1 MQKTRSELYREF
13 LEFIREDIQRER
25 HQAHRRMLSAFFW
38 CFLLPV
44 ALSASIL
51 ALIRIGWLPRST
63 RAQLDWVLLIFPVIY
78 TLYVLG
84 SEVMSQI
91 PAAFRKGGLASSLN
105 PSLKE
110 LEWRTRVTGAM
121 RDSIQSPG
129 GISRDDW
136 AWVAQSFRIDLRA
149 MNYRTGYLTALAGA
163 VFFLIMQGIDTL
175 GGEEKV
181 TWVKSPFTG
190 WVETGTSD
198 FSQFVGLGL
207 FLMLLYLSGNQTQR
221 AVARYLDC
229 VELNQIP

>member
-1 MQKTRSELYREF
+1 MQTPKKSRSELYREF

-25 HQAHRRMLSAFFW
+25 HQAHRRLFSAFFW
-38 CFLLPV
+38 CFLLPAFV
-44 ALSASIL
+44 SVSVL
-51 ALIRIGWLPRST
+51 ALVKAGLFPRSA
-63 RAQLDWVLLIFPVIY
+63 RAHLDWLVLVFPVVY
-78 TLYVLG
+78 SLYVLG
-84 SEVMSQI
+84 SEVMSQV
-91 PAAFRKGGLASSLN
+91 PAAFRQGGLASSLN

-110 LEWRTRVTGAM
+110 LEWRGRVCAGM
-121 RDSIQSPG
+121 RQALQAAP
-129 GISRDDW
+129 DDW
-136 AWVAQSFRIDLRA
+136 AWIAQSFRVDVRA
-149 MNYRTGYLTALAGA
+149 MKYRTGYLTALAGA

-198 FSQFVGLGL
+198 FSQFVGLAL

-221 AVARYLDC
+221 GIARYLDC

>member
-1 MQKTRSELYREF
+1 MRASLYREF
-13 LEFIREDIQRER
+13 LEFVREDIQRER

-38 CFLLPV
+38 CFLLPA
-44 ALSASIL
+44 ALSASVL
-51 ALIRIGWLPRST
+51 TLTKAGWLPRSA
-63 RAQLDWVLLIFPVIY
+63 RAHLDWVMLISPVFY
-78 TLYVLG
+78 SLYVLG
-84 SEVMSQI
+84 SEVMSQV
-91 PAAFRKGGLASSLN
+91 PAAFRKGGVASSLN

-110 LEWRTRVTGAM
+110 LEWRTRVCAAM
-121 RDSIQSPG
+121 SQDVKASAE
-129 GISRDDW
+129 DW
-136 AWVAQSFRIDLRA
+136 NWIAQSFRIDLRA
-149 MNYRTGYLTALAGA
+149 MKYRTGYLTALAAA

-198 FSQFVGLGL
+198 FSQFVGLAL

-229 VELNQIP
+229 IELNQLT